1 MARILIVGVGAIGSN
16 LTSLLVPDL
25 KGEHEITVLDMDKIE
40 ERNVRV
46 GTQFFFPDQIGLSKV
61 AALQYNIYKMFNRE
75 ISIDEHQ
82 LIQGDEFLNYD
93 LIIDC
98 LDNHEARKIIQD
110 GWRKTLHSALPSP
123 IAAYDLLHIGFSDQ
137 FTFAIEWAENY
148 KVPEDIT
155 SGLDICEM
163 EGAASFIKLTASIA
177 SLVVQEFIR
186 KEERLEYIGN
196 RLAIRR
202 MA

>member
-1 MARILIVGVGAIGSN
+1 MRILICGVGAIGSN

-25 KGEHEITVLDMDKIE
+25 KGEHEITVLDIDKIE

-46 GTQFFFPDQIGLSKV
+46 GTQFFYPDQIGLSKV
-61 AALQYNIYKMFNRE
+61 AALQYNIYKAFNRE
-75 ISIDEHQ
+75 I
-82 LIQGDEFLNYD
+82 LINEYEIVSGDEFLNYD
-93 LIIDC
+93 LVIDC
-98 LDNHEARKIIQD
+98 LDNHNARKILQD
-110 GWRKTLHSALPSP
+110 AFLNPTVKQIP
-123 IAAYDLLHIGFSDQ
+123 LLHIGFSDQ

-163 EGAASFIKLTASIA
+163 EGAASFIKLTASVA

-186 KEERLEYIGN
+186 KGERLEYIGN
-196 RLAIRR
+196 RLTIRR
-202 MA
+202 VT